1 LADRP
6 DSVRPNITQGAFTFI
21 RRNRPGRGG
30 LYRSNWRGFFM
41 SGCSSNDKDQGSQ
54 KKPDDGWREPPG
66 YLGEA
71 VRRAKLIPS
80 RRDKAAGAGTKS

>member
-1 LADRP
+1 
-6 DSVRPNITQGAFTFI
+6 
-21 RRNRPGRGG
+21 
-30 LYRSNWRGFFM
+30 M
-41 SGCSSNDKDQGSQ
+41 SGCSSDNKDQGSQ

-80 RRDKAAGAGTKS
+80 RRDKATETGIEA

>member
-1 LADRP
+1 M
-6 DSVRPNITQGAFTFI
+6 
-21 RRNRPGRGG
+21 PGR
-30 LYRSNWRGFFM
+30 
-41 SGCSSNDKDQGSQ
+41 CTKDGDREPD

-80 RRDKAAGAGTKS
+80 RRDKAADTGA